1 MIIDKQLND
10 RIIKK
15 KKELDKLRPFPK
27 AALANLREQI
37 IIEWT
42 YNSDAI
48 EGNSLTL
55 RETKLVL
62 EDGLTISGKSL
73 REHLETINHKE
84 AIEFIEKLVRK
95 TLSINTLAIRQIHSL
110 ILSKIDD
117 EEAGK
122 YRNLKVFISGSKHV
136 FPEAIEVSALMSD
149 FNKWLKGKNRKQNII
164 EYAAEAHFKLVDI
177 HPFVDGNGRTARLL
191 MNLILMKC
199 GFPPAVIL
207 KVDRKRYYNCLD
219 KGHKHDL
226 EDFFNFIGRSVER
239 SLTIWLE
246 MLKPANKQKP
256 DSKYLPIREIYKE
269 TPYSQEY
276 LSLLARR
283 GKLEAVKYG
292 RNWHTSKDAVKKYV
306 KDQKNK

>member
-1 MIIDKQLND
+1 MEKDKQLYN
-10 RIIKK
+10 RIIRKK
-15 KKELDKLRPFPK
+15 NDLDKLRPFPK
-27 AALANLREQI
+27 SALANLHEQI

-73 REHLETINHKE
+73 KEHLETINHKE
-84 AIEFIEKLVRK
+84 AIEFVEKLVK
-95 TLSINTLAIRQIHSL
+95 KHSKINCHAIRQIHSL

-122 YRNLKVFISGSKHV
+122 YRNVKVFISGSKNV
-136 FPEAIEVSALMSD
+136 FPEAIEVPALMSD
-149 FNKWLKGKNRKQNII
+149 FDKWLRKKNIKQNVI
-164 EYAAEAHFKLVDI
+164 EYAAEAHFRLVDI
-177 HPFVDGNGRTARLL
+177 HPFVDGNGRSARLL
-191 MNLILMKC
+191 MNLILMKY

-207 KVDRKRYYNCLD
+207 KVDRKKYYDCLD
-219 KGHKHDL
+219 KGQKGELVNFID
-226 EDFFNFIGRSVER
+226 FIGRSVER
-239 SLTIWLE
+239 SLTMWLE
-246 MLKPANKQKP
+246 MLKPASKQKP
-256 DSKYLPIREIYKE
+256 ESKYLPIREIYKD

-283 GKLEAVKYG
+283 GKLEAVKFG
-292 RNWHTSKDAVKKYV
+292 RNWHTSKEAVEKYM
-306 KDQKNK
+306 KDHKQK

>member
-1 MIIDKQLND
+1 MGINKQLSD

-15 KKELDKLRPFPK
+15 KNGLDKLRPFPK
-27 AALANLREQI
+27 SALRNLREQI

-55 RETKLVL
+55 RETRLVL

-84 AIEFIEKLVRK
+84 AIEFVEKLVRK
-95 TLSINTLAIRQIHSL
+95 TSSINAHAIRQIHAL

-122 YRNLKVFISGSKHV
+122 YRDVKVSISGSKHV
-136 FPEAIEVSALMSD
+136 FPEAIEVPALMSD
-149 FNKWLKGKNRKQNII
+149 FNKWLKAKNRKQTVI

-191 MNLILMKC
+191 MNLILMKY
-199 GFPPAVIL
+199 GFPPAVVL
-207 KVDRKRYYNCLD
+207 KVDRKKYYNCLE
-219 KGHKHDL
+219 KGHKGDL
-226 EDFFNFIGRSVER
+226 EDFTNFIGRSVER
-239 SLTIWLE
+239 SLAIWVE
-246 MLKPANKQKP
+246 MLKPSSKQKP
-256 DSKYLPIREIYKE
+256 ESKYMPIREIFKN

-283 GKLEAVKYG
+283 GKLEAVKFG
-292 RNWHTSKDAVKKYV
+292 RNWYTSKEAVDEYV
-306 KDQKNK
+306 KSQKGK

>member
-1 MIIDKQLND
+1 MDKKLYE
-10 RIIKK
+10 RLISK
-15 KKELDKLRPFPK
+15 KKELDKLRPFSK
-27 AALANLREQI
+27 SALSNLREQI

-55 RETKLVL
+55 KETKLVL

-73 REHLETINHKE
+73 KEHLETINHKE
-84 AIEFIEKLVRK
+84 AIEFIEKLVSK
-95 TLSINTLAIRQIHSL
+95 NSSINCHAIKQIHSL

-117 EEAGK
+117 DEAGK
-122 YRNLKVFISGSKHV
+122 YRNVKVFISGSKHV
-136 FPEAIEVSALMSD
+136 FPEAMEVPALMSD
-149 FNKWLKGKNRKQNII
+149 FNEWLKKNNRVENII

-191 MNLILMKC
+191 MNLILMKH
-199 GFPPAVIL
+199 GIPPSVVL
-207 KVDRKRYYNCLD
+207 KVDRKKYYSCLEKAH
-219 KGHKHDL
+219 KGNL
-226 EDFFNFIGRSVER
+226 VDFFNFIGRSIER
-239 SLTIWLE
+239 SLIMWLE
-246 MLKPANKQKP
+246 MLKPANKQKQG
-256 DSKYLPIREIYKE
+256 SKYRPIREIYKG

-292 RNWHTSKDAVKKYV
+292 RNWYTSKEAVKEYMKE
-306 KDQKNK
+306 QKRK

>member
-27 AALANLREQI
+27 GVLANLREQI

-95 TLSINTLAIRQIHSL
+95 NSNINTLAIRQIHSL

-122 YRNLKVFISGSKHV
+122 YRNVKVFISGSKHI

-149 FNKWLKGKNRKQNII
+149 FNRWLRVKNRKQNII

-191 MNLILMKC
+191 MKTWQMY
-199 GFPPAVIL
+199 G
-207 KVDRKRYYNCLD
+207 
-219 KGHKHDL
+219 
-226 EDFFNFIGRSVER
+226 
-239 SLTIWLE
+239 
-246 MLKPANKQKP
+246 
-256 DSKYLPIREIYKE
+256 KYHRPIQLPFVSEIRALY
-269 TPYSQEY
+269 
-276 LSLLARR
+276 
-283 GKLEAVKYG
+283 
-292 RNWHTSKDAVKKYV
+292 
-306 KDQKNK
+306 